1 MGMLTTMIFACQP
14 HSVSYASYDEYPV
27 YEGKWEEM
35 TYTPLHTSFCLV
47 GTYRPTSKSAS
58 V

>member
-35 TYTPLHTSFCLV
+35 TFAYQFRLV
-47 GTYRPTSKSAS
+47 GPYRPTSKSAS